1 MCKILWIY
9 FSIGDWSLGEYT
21 IYNMQKRLMIVVRE
35 KIMALQKKTQAFI
48 CLHFQD
54 KEKPYNLMFVLD
66 S

>member
-1 MCKILWIY
+1 M
-9 FSIGDWSLGEYT
+9 GDWSLGEYT

-35 KIMALQKKTQAFI
+35 KIMALQKKPQAFI